1 MSKKIIVFVLPL
13 AFWFAFF
20 MIVTKGDVSASF
32 FFWMALMYVC
42 TLGIILFVYIL
53 IYAIR
58 ETPRDI
64 ISIFRNHKRKQE
76 RRKNLRNLYRKGLI
90 EDPEKTGLID

>member
-13 AFWFAFF
+13 VFWLVFF
-20 MIVTKGDVSASF
+20 TIAAKGEISGAF

-42 TLGIILFVYIL
+42 TLGIILFVYIMVC
-53 IYAIR
+53 AAR

-64 ISIFRNHKRKQE
+64 KGIFRNHKLEQK
-76 RRKNLRNLYRKGLI
+76 RRKNLRNLYRKGII
-90 EDPEKTGLID
+90 EDPEKTGLI